1 MNIGSRTMSELGLPC
16 SNVAR
21 ALRLVAFCV
30 ASASAQEPD
39 LSVDQIVQKHIAALG
54 GAEKLNA
61 IQNVTMT
68 GTASLMDGQLQAPV
82 TVRAKRPM
90 SMRME
95 MSLQG
100 QTFIQAFDGKTAWMI
115 NPFIGSAE
123 PKKSS
128 EEDTRTARDD
138 ADFIEGSLVDYK
150 AKGNT
155 VELAGKEDVDGPSAY
170 KLKVT
175 RKSGS
180 IENIYLDAKTYLP
193 LKSSGTRQQQDH
205 EIAYESLP
213 GNYKP
218 VNGVMMPFSLNQKM
232 NGRSMMELT
241 VEKVEVNTSMDD
253 SIFQMPQTPSP
264 KK

>member
-21 ALRLVAFCV
+21 ALLLVAFCV
-30 ASASAQEPD
+30 ASGSAQEPE

-54 GAEKLNA
+54 GADKLSA

-100 QTFIQAFDGKTAWMI
+100 QTFVQAFDGKTAWMV

-128 EEDTRTARDD
+128 EEDPRTARDD

-155 VELAGKEDVDGPSAY
+155 VELAGKEELDGSPAY

-180 IENIYLDAKTYLP
+180 I
-193 LKSSGTRQQQDH
+193 
-205 EIAYESLP
+205 
-213 GNYKP
+213 
-218 VNGVMMPFSLNQKM
+218 
-232 NGRSMMELT
+232 
-241 VEKVEVNTSMDD
+241 
-253 SIFQMPQTPSP
+253 
-264 KK
+264 

>member
-1 MNIGSRTMSELGLPC
+1 MIETRAPMSRSFATPILFILAFFVTPAVPQETELTVEQL
-16 SNVAR
+16 
-21 ALRLVAFCV
+21 
-30 ASASAQEPD
+30 
-39 LSVDQIVQKHIAALG
+39 VQKHIAALG
-54 GAEKLNA
+54 GADKLSA

-68 GTASLMDGQLQAPV
+68 GKASLMDGQLQAPV

-95 MSLQG
+95 MTLQG
-100 QTFIQAFDGKTAWMI
+100 QTFVQAFDGKTAWMI

-123 PKKSS
+123 PVKSS
-128 EEDTRTARDD
+128 EEDTKVARDD
-138 ADFIEGSLVDYK
+138 ADFIDGSLVDYK
-150 AKGNT
+150 TKGNA
-155 VELAGKEDVDGPSAY
+155 VELAGKEDVDGSPAY

-180 IENIYLDAKTYLP
+180 IESVYLDAKTFLQI
-193 LKSSGTRQQQDH
+193 KSAGTRKQQDR
-205 EIAYESLP
+205 EIAYESLL

-241 VEKVEVNTSMDD
+241 VEKVEVNTPMDD
-253 SIFQMPQTPSP
+253 SIFQMPEKPSP